1 MFSKFELIGFGVSAL
16 VMALALYLLT
26 VDTALRTTVAVPATE
41 QPAAGIVAVTN
52 GEESRDQ
59 ARANALSSA
68 TNRLTG
74 EITQLVMD
82 DIVIGTGDRVVAQ
95 GDTVTVHYIG
105 TLQTGQEFDNS
116 NRRGTPFTFTVG
128 EGRVIAGWEQGIVG
142 MKEGGQRILVIP
154 SDLAY
159 GPNGYG
165 PIPGNATLVFAIEL
179 LAIAE

>member
-1 MFSKFELIGFGVSAL
+1 MFSKFELIGFGISVL
-16 VMALALYLLT
+16 IMAVAIYLFTL
-26 VDTALRTTVAVPATE
+26 DTALQSTVSAPAE
-41 QPAAGIVAVTN
+41 QPAAGIVAITDN
-52 GEESRDQ
+52 GENRDQ

-68 TNRLTG
+68 TSRATG
-74 EITQLVMD
+74 QLTQLVID
-82 DIVIGTGDRVVAQ
+82 DIIIGVGDRVVEQ

-105 TLQTGQEFDNS
+105 TLQSGQEFDNS

-128 EGRVIAGWEQGIVG
+128 EGRVIAGWEQGILG

-159 GPNGYG
+159 GANGYG

-179 LAIAE
+179 LSINE